1 MFERFHQDARQAVVL
16 AQEEARR
23 LRHGFIGCEHLLLGL
38 AAYGT
43 GAAADALAAA
53 GVQVSDLRVLVTSE
67 VAEGGDAGDPL
78 DADALA
84 SLGIDL
90 DAVRRTTEAAFGP
103 GALDRSRGRFV
114 RGHIPFTRRA
124 KKSLE
129 LALREAQRLK
139 HDHISAGHV
148 LLGILREGDNAAVR
162 VLATAGVDAGPLR
175 DDVVRRLMA
184 AA

>member
-1 MFERFHQDARQAVVL
+1 MFERFDQDARQAVVL
-16 AQEEARR
+16 AQEEARG

-53 GVQVSDLRVLVTSE
+53 GVQASGLRELVA
-67 VAEGGDAGDPL
+67 AECRDAGDPL

-103 GALDRSRGRFV
+103 GALDRPRGRFV

-139 HDHISAGHV
+139 HNHISGGHM
-148 LLGILREGDNAAVR
+148 LLGIIREGDNVALR
-162 VLATAGVDAGPLR
+162 ILARAGVDAGALR
-175 DDVVRRLMA
+175 DDVVRRLTA